1 MREGFE
7 KQISAMLACWGFFN
21 LEGFLSV
28 ENIITCNIDLF
39 SVSVTWDM
47 IVVVLENT

>member
-1 MREGFE
+1 MKEGFK

-39 SVSVTWDM
+39 SVSVIWDM

>member
-1 MREGFE
+1 MREGFK
-7 KQISAMLACWGFFN
+7 KQISGVLACWGFVN
-21 LEGFLSV
+21 PEGFLSV

-39 SVSVTWDM
+39 SVSVIWDM